1 MILIW
6 PWRGDRFFLTIA
18 PFVWLYLL
26 VGLEH
31 VARSVLQRAI
41 VAQVTVAA
49 LALFL
54 LIGGMGNAP
63 EVWEINRRHLDG
75 EELAGY
81 TPFWRD
87 YFEAA
92 RWIGENAPDAV
103 IVARKPTFA
112 WYWSGGR
119 PAFVYPFRTDYEATW
134 GMIREQG
141 ATHVLF
147 DPGGATAA
155 YLIPALQGHLDS
167 IEAVHAAPNRLVYVL
182 RIAPR
187 PRSTP
192 PDTPGTP

>member
-1 MILIW
+1 
-6 PWRGDRFFLTIA
+6 
-18 PFVWLYLL
+18 
-26 VGLEH
+26 
-31 VARSVLQRAI
+31 
-41 VAQVTVAA
+41 
-49 LALFL
+49 
-54 LIGGMGNAP
+54 
-63 EVWEINRRHLDG
+63 
-75 EELAGY
+75 
-81 TPFWRD
+81 
-87 YFEAA
+87 
-92 RWIGENAPDAV
+92 V

-112 WYWSGGR
+112 WYWSGR

-134 GMIREQG
+134 RMIREQG